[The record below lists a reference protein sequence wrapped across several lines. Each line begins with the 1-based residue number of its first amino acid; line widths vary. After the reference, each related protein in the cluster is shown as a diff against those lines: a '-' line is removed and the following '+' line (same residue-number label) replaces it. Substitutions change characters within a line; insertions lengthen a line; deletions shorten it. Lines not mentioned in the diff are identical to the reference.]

1 MINLKYSVILFFTI
15 FTLAAN
21 AQNINDLLVQKSKIE
36 DELKKSSKMLELY
49 GKQKNKAIT
58 NIKLIN
64 NQITSRE
71 SLIDLYNTEIQWLN
85 EDIGNLKTDISS
97 TERDLQK
104 LKDEYALLIQKS
116 YENRKV
122 YNEVTF
128 FLGAESFNKAYRR
141 FIILREYNKFRKNQ
155 GILIQKKQE
164 ELVQKQS
171 LLETKL
177 KVQSNAL
184 LKVVKEKDQLLKNK
198 QNLNGSIQNLKR
210 KERQVKRQIKDNQKA
225 LESLEKTILKLI
237 EEANKETYSVTD
249 FNKAIGRLKW
259 PVKTGIIISKFGEH
273 QHPVLKYVKVNN
285 NGVDIQ
291 SQNNTECYAVFEG
304 KVSRV
309 VTIPGYNKTVIIRH
323 GKYLTVYAN
332 LEVVKVKKGDSIKQG
347 DLMGNIYNG
356 EGENSNVLHF
366 EIWEEG
372 KKLNPEKWLLN

>member
-1 MINLKYSVILFFTI
+1 MINFKYSVILFFTLFSI
-15 FTLAAN
+15 AVN
-21 AQNINDLLVQKSKIE
+21 AQNIGDLQAKKSKIE

-58 NIKLIN
+58 SIKLIN
-64 NQITSRE
+64 NQIISRE
-71 SLIDLYNTEIQWLN
+71 KLIDLYTTEINWLN
-85 EDIGNLKTDISS
+85 EDIASLKKDIGSS
-97 TERDLQK
+97 EKELK
-104 LKDEYALLIQKS
+104 SLKDEYALLIQKS
-116 YENRKV
+116 YQNRKV

-141 FIILREYNKFRKNQ
+141 FIILREYNKFRKSQ

-164 ELVQKQS
+164 ELVEKKS

-177 KVQSNAL
+177 KVQSNSL
-184 LKVVKEKDQLLKNK
+184 LKVVKEKDELLKNK
-198 QNLNGSIQNLKR
+198 QNLNGSVQNLKR
-210 KERQVKRQIKDNQKA
+210 KERQVKKQIQNNQKA
-225 LESLEKTILKLI
+225 LQRLEKTILKLI
-237 EEANKETYSVTD
+237 NEANKETYSVTD
-249 FNKAIGRLKW
+249 FNKARGKLKW
-259 PVKTGIIISKFGEH
+259 PVNTGVIISKFGEH

-291 SQNNTECYAVFEG
+291 SQKSTECYAVFEG

-332 LEVVKVKKGDSIKQG
+332 LEAVKLKKGDVLKQG
-347 DLMGNIYNG
+347 DIIGNIYKG

-372 KKLNPEKWLLN
+372 KKLDPEKWLLN